1 MDAISAIIGAVFYIL
16 AIINTKNLGEEW
28 YLRSGNSYFF
38 IVLIYVGAVMAIF
51 SGFYIGSDYS
61 DGTIRNKINVGCTRS
76 NIYLANLVVI
86 VITGILFTI
95 THMVAS
101 VFVGLPFLG
110 ELIWQALAPVGWR
123 LLTGL
128 IVILCYAA
136 IFTFFAMQDSNKS
149 RSLIISFVLALVII
163 LGGLYV
169 YGSLQE
175 PELTSR
181 MVMQED
187 GSFLRQEGFPNSR
200 YIDGTARTVYTFV
213 NACIPSAQ
221 AYNIDRSD
229 GEFDPL
235 AVVCM
240 LGVSAAF
247 TAGGITG
254 FKKKDIK

>member
-76 NIYLANLVVI
+76 NIYLANMVVI

-95 THMVAS
+95 THMAAS
-101 VFVGLPFLG
+101 IFVGSPFLG

-136 IFTFFAMQDSNKS
+136 IFTFIAMQDSNQS
-149 RSLIISFVLALVII
+149 RSLMISFVLALAII

-187 GSFLRQEGFPNSR
+187 GSFLRQEGIPNSS
-200 YIDGTARTVYTFV
+200 YIDGIARTVYTLV

-221 AYNIDRSD
+221 AFNIAYAE
-229 GEFDPL
+229 GEFNPMD
-235 AVVCM
+235 VVCM

-247 TAGGITG
+247 TASGIMG

>member
-1 MDAISAIIGAVFYIL
+1 
-16 AIINTKNLGEEW
+16 
-28 YLRSGNSYFF
+28 
-38 IVLIYVGAVMAIF
+38 
-51 SGFYIGSDYS
+51 
-61 DGTIRNKINVGCTRS
+61 
-76 NIYLANLVVI
+76 
-86 VITGILFTI
+86 
-95 THMVAS
+95 
-101 VFVGLPFLG
+101 
-110 ELIWQALAPVGWR
+110 
-123 LLTGL
+123 
-128 IVILCYAA
+128 
-136 IFTFFAMQDSNKS
+136 
-149 RSLIISFVLALVII
+149 
-163 LGGLYV
+163 
-169 YGSLQE
+169 
-175 PELTSR
+175 

-221 AYNIDRSD
+221 AYNIDRSE